1 MADNNTI
8 ARPYAHAIFELAHA
22 AGDLADWSA
31 SLDVAGQL
39 LRRTRLVEYLG
50 NPQFNDEQRLEF
62 LTGLFAKADAKLLAA
77 RTARHNFLKLL
88 LENGRI
94 ACMPEIARTS
104 KR

>member
-8 ARPYAHAIFELAHA
+8 ARPYATGYFRARHD

-39 LRRTRLVEYLG
+39 LADEAWFEYLG

-62 LTGLFAKADAKLLAA
+62 LTGLFAKAGMRSCWQARQQGHKLPEASA
-77 RTARHNFLKLL
+77 REPRDCGSAGNCSAL
-88 LENGRI
+88 
-94 ACMPEIARTS
+94 
-104 KR
+104 